1 MIADCRLRIADSWLR
16 QLGLVLV
23 LVGYYG
29 PWVPHPTS
37 ALTVT
42 GFELAEF
49 AKFFPQVQGG
59 VVPII
64 RELFFTP
71 LLAAAI
77 LLGLLANKPANQLTS
92 RLVLTLAAALLA
104 LVALPPYQFLR
115 DPQYAR
121 QLALAVGG
129 PVLALLTPLTYRLSR
144 RPRSILV
151 AFLPL
156 AGAAPALWQFALLRP
171 LVVSLYNA
179 PLGLGW
185 GLVTCTAGF
194 ALLLIC
200 PVWPVVTTSVV
211 LEAEDATEVATTT
224 TTATPHSPQA
234 GKSRESSRQHAR
246 SRE

>member
-1 MIADCRLRIADSWLR
+1 MCATRNPESAICF
-16 QLGLVLV
+16 LGLVLV
-23 LVGYYG
+23 ITGYFG

-59 VVPII
+59 ITPMI
-64 RELFFTP
+64 RELFLTP

-77 LLGLLANKPANQLTS
+77 LLGLLANKPANQLPN
-92 RLVLTLAAALLA
+92 RLFLTLAAALLA
-104 LVALPPYQFLR
+104 LAALPPYQFLR

-121 QLALAVGG
+121 QLALAIVGT
-129 PVLALLTPLTYRLSR
+129 VLTLLTLLTYRLSR

-151 AFLPL
+151 ALLSL

-200 PVWPVVTTSVV
+200 PVWPVVTSSVV
-211 LEAEDATEVATTT
+211 VETEEATEVATTT
-224 TTATPHSPQA
+224 TTATPHS
-234 GKSRESSRQHAR
+234 S
-246 SRE
+246 